1 MFTAIDLETS
11 DESDTGVDEGEDSTS
26 TTSWEDMSKLD
37 PNMLLFKAAQARNLT
52 VMLEA
57 LANGADPNWVNE
69 EDEGRTPLMKA
80 VETVCVLTFYS
91 HIGMYTI

>member
-1 MFTAIDLETS
+1 MEEGD
-11 DESDTGVDEGEDSTS
+11 DTQS

-57 LANGADPNWVNE
+57 LANGANPNWVNE
-69 EDEGRTPLMKA
+69 DEEGRTPLMKA
-80 VETVCVLTFYS
+80 VETVGYVLNINIS
-91 HIGMYTI
+91 HGLFKVILKMCYLIHL

>member
-1 MFTAIDLETS
+1 MIIYMTAMDIQSS
-11 DESDTGVDEGEDSTS
+11 DESDTGVDEGEDSRS

-57 LANGADPNWVNE
+57 LANGADPNWVNDE
-69 EDEGRTPLMKA
+69 EEGRTPLMKA
-80 VETVCVLTFYS
+80 VETV
-91 HIGMYTI
+91 G

>member
-1 MFTAIDLETS
+1 MIIYMTAMDIASS
-11 DESDTGVDEGEDSTS
+11 DESDTGVDEGEDSRS

-69 EDEGRTPLMKA
+69 EEEGRTPLMKA
-80 VETVCVLTFYS
+80 VETVC
-91 HIGMYTI
+91 